1 MRVGELRTNVVFQSR
16 VITKDEFGTTA
27 ESWTNRY
34 KLKCKVV
41 ETSGSKGVDN
51 NEVFTSSSVLIECYM
66 RDIKNDM
73 KVLLNG
79 NEYAIENINP
89 FPYKNYM
96 QIQLSKI
103 NK

>member
-1 MRVGELRTNVVFQSR
+1 MRIGELRTRIVFQTN
-16 VITKDEFGTTA
+16 VKTNDKYGTTV
-27 ESWTNRY
+27 ESWSDKFTM
-34 KLKCKVV
+34 KCKVV
-41 ETSGSKGVDN
+41 GTSGRKGIDN
-51 NEVFTSSSVLIECYM
+51 NEVFTSNSVLIECYI
-66 RDIKNDM
+66 RDVKNDM

-79 NEYAIENINP
+79 NEYTIESIDP

>member
-1 MRVGELRTNVVFQSR
+1 MRIGELKTKVVFQSK
-16 VITKDEFGTTA
+16 VKTKDEFGTTI
-27 ESWTNRY
+27 ESWTN
-34 KLKCKVV
+34 KFTMKCKVI
-41 ETSGSKGVDN
+41 ETSGRKEIDN
-51 NEVFTSSSVLIECYM
+51 NEVFTSNSVLIECYI
-66 RDIKNDM
+66 RDIKSDM